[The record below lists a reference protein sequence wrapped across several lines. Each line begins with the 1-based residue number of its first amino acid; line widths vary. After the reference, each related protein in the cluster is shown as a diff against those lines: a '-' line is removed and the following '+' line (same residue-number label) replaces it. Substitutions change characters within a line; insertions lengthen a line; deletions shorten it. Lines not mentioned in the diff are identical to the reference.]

1 MAKLIREINFKSEA
15 SHPIQA
21 LVLIF
26 DLGGFSKFFSQ
37 PDVNQYVPKFLNRVF
52 DCMSVIINGGTPYWS
67 EIAAKTRTYEAFLP
81 PVHQKLL
88 GDGALYIWT
97 FHKGLTELEEEELV
111 DFVNKLWILKNNFNK
126 ILSKCSDDVPVID
139 LPNKIRFGLSAG
151 SVYKLTYANSTQT
164 EYIGYPIN
172 LASRL
177 QSYCRDLGFIAS
189 GRINLREKTIAE
201 NNYIKVVAKNLK
213 GFPKEIVIIDKN
225 EYEGLDPQ
233 IKDELFE
240 QLSIA

>member
-1 MAKLIREINFKSEA
+1 MDFKSEA
-15 SHPIQA
+15 SPPTQA

-26 DLGGFSKFFSQ
+26 DLGGFSKFFAQ
-37 PDVNQYVPKFLNRVF
+37 PDVHQYVPKYLNRIF
-52 DCMSVIINGGTPYWS
+52 NCIDICINGGNQYWVEGNRDES
-67 EIAAKTRTYEAFLP
+67 PFMP
-81 PVHQKLL
+81 PVHQKFL
-88 GDGALYIWT
+88 GDGGLYIWT
-97 FHKGLTELEEEELV
+97 FKKGLKEYEKQDILILV
-111 DFVNKLWILKNNFNK
+111 NRLWNLKHYFET
-126 ILSKCSDDVPVID
+126 IIQYCSDDVPVID

-151 SVYKLTYANSTQT
+151 SVHKLTYTNSTLT

-189 GRINLREKTIAE
+189 GRINLKEKELSE

-213 GFPKEIVIIDKN
+213 GFPKEIVLVDAQ
-225 EYEGLDPQ
+225 EYEDLDSN

-240 QLSIA
+240 QLDLSTD